1 MNKTKNVL
9 IQVFSDIQIYSRL
22 PKIPVKTDYLFLAG
36 NICDIAHPLF
46 FRFLDDCSHKWKK
59 IFYVPG
65 NREYYSKTKT
75 VNELDFEYNKQ
86 IYQRYNNVY
95 FLNNRFAPLG
105 SHDSPFKNINV
116 YGSISWYIPH
126 YPVSNYPTKILDAI
140 HVNKLAENSMNRMIN
155 YLNETTKQSLV
166 VTYYPPVRS
175 KEHLFFSDKQNRLE
189 RINTTNVPAWITA
202 HPHWNSDVEHKNT
215 QRIVNR
221 YVPTWVTPVKSE
233 FDHKNT
239 GLRLIVNPYHENTIN
254 EVFDIEILVSVSDTE
269 SNAIVN
275 TDNIE

>member
-36 NICDIAHPLF
+36 NICDIEHPLF

-59 IFYVPG
+59 TFYVPG

-140 HVNKLAENSMNRMIN
+140 HVNKLAEISMNRMIT

-175 KEHLFFSDKQNRLE
+175 KEYLFFSDKQNRLE

-202 HPHWNSDVEHKNT
+202 HPHWNSEDKNST
-215 QRIVNR
+215 RIVNR
-221 YVPTWVTPVKSE
+221 YVPTWKPHVKSD

-239 GLRLIVNPYHENTIN
+239 RLRLIVNPYHEDTIN
-254 EVFDIEILVSVSDTE
+254 GVFEIEIPNSDSE
-269 SNAIVN
+269 SNAFVN

>member
-36 NICDIAHPLF
+36 NICDIEHPLF

-59 IFYVPG
+59 TFYVPG

-140 HVNKLAENSMNRMIN
+140 HVNKLAEISMNRMIT
-155 YLNETTKQSLV
+155 YLNETTKKSLV

-175 KEHLFFSDKQNRLE
+175 KEYLFFSDKQNRLE

-202 HPHWNSDVEHKNT
+202 HPHWNSEDKNIP
-215 QRIVNR
+215 RIVNR
-221 YVPTWVTPVKSE
+221 YVPTWVTVHPQLKSE

-239 GLRLIVNPYHENTIN
+239 RLRLIVNPYHEDTIN
-254 EVFDIEILVSVSDTE
+254 GVFEIEIPNSDSE

-275 TDNIE
+275 IDNIE